1 MAASRAALSLNS
13 ARCTPTTVSVRQNQ
27 LMNTFDGYRVPG
39 LSTKPWHDM
48 VRTLGRPPVMNA
60 IVRANNFSN
69 PLGRNLVHSWATGLG
84 REPVWM
90 DAVRAIN
97 KPVWADHFAG
107 SSTSALVHSF
117 HRNLLPSYTRFD
129 VGAKL
134 ALQSM
139 DLGMKLTPALPPM
152 DFLRPSTAII
162 TSIMKD
168 FDSGWVPPHS
178 LIPGLT
184 GGALPGFDAAVRSIL
199 EQTSAEFE
207 IDIEVPDE
215 EIEFTAW
222 PDVELQ
228 PDLDFAIHIDL
239 LSRELQSAFLPRRTL
254 QQGLRNIVILLLVA
268 SLAQTHAPDLVS
280 TVPPDIE
287 KAAEENWPDWAHLP
301 PWLVDIVRL
310 GMELAALKGVS
321 SWIDGSRPDK

>member
-1 MAASRAALSLNS
+1 MNS
-13 ARCTPTTVSVRQNQ
+13 
-27 LMNTFDGYRVPG
+27 FDGYRFPG
-39 LSTKPWHDM
+39 LTAKPWDDTI
-48 VRTLGRPPVMNA
+48 RALGRPPAMDA
-60 IVRANNFSN
+60 IIRATTISN
-69 PLGRNLVHSWATGLG
+69 PLGTSMGHSWVKGLG
-84 REPVWM
+84 SEPAWM
-90 DAVRAIN
+90 DTVRAISS
-97 KPVWADHFAG
+97 PVWTDGLAG
-107 SSTSALVHSF
+107 SSTSALVQSF

-168 FDSGWVPPHS
+168 FDSGWVPPHT

-228 PDLDFAIHIDL
+228 SDLDFAIHIDS

-268 SLAQTHAPDLVS
+268 SIVQTHAPDLVS
-280 TVPPDIE
+280 TLPPDIE

-301 PWLVDIVRL
+301 PWLVEIVRL

-321 SWIDGSRPDK
+321 SWIDGSRPDE

>member
-1 MAASRAALSLNS
+1 MF
-13 ARCTPTTVSVRQNQ
+13 VDKNQ
-27 LMNTFDGYRVPG
+27 LMNTFDGYRLPG
-39 LSTKPWHDM
+39 LTAKPWDDAI
-48 VRTLGRPPVMNA
+48 RALGRPPA
-60 IVRANNFSN
+60 IDAILRATSLSN
-69 PLGRNLVHSWATGLG
+69 PLGTSMTQSWAKGLG
-84 REPVWM
+84 SEPAWM
-90 DAVRAIN
+90 DSVRAITN
-97 KPVWADHFAG
+97 PVWTERFSG
-107 SSTSALVHSF
+107 SSTSALVQSF

-168 FDSGWVPPHS
+168 FDSGWVPPHT

-228 PDLDFAIHIDL
+228 SDLDFAIHIDS

-268 SLAQTHAPDLVS
+268 SIVQTHAPDLVS
-280 TVPPDIE
+280 TLPPDIE

-301 PWLVDIVRL
+301 PWLVEIVRL
-310 GMELAALKGVS
+310 GMELAALKGAS
-321 SWIDGSRPDK
+321 SWIDGSRPDE